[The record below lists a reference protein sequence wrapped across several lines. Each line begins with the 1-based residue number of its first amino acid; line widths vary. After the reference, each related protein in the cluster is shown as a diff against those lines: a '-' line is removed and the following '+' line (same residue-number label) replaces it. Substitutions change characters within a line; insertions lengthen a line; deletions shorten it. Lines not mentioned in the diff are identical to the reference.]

1 MKKKNGFLTF
11 CFAFIPGAGQMYL
24 GYMHRGLSIVG
35 AFALI
40 TMAASFFSYFG
51 LGVLAVL
58 LPIIWMYSFFDTFR
72 IASQTPEEAAAKPDA
87 FLLDPRDLLGTK
99 WRSVLSG
106 RHKLVGA
113 ALIAFGVYM
122 LYRNFAY
129 PILQSLIDRYGL
141 YWLDRMLNGLPVLLM
156 AFVIIALGAW
166 LIRGPVQPAD
176 DYTAYIGTGS
186 EEEEEESHE

>member
-35 AFALI
+35 LFALI
-40 TMAASFFSYFG
+40 VMAASFFSYFG
-51 LGVLAVL
+51 LGVLVVL
-58 LPIIWMYSFFDTFR
+58 LPIVWMYSFFDTFR

-87 FLLDPRDLLGTK
+87 FLLDPRDLLGVK
-99 WRSVLSG
+99 WGRLLSG

-113 ALIAFGVYM
+113 ALIAFGAYM
-122 LYRNFAY
+122 LYRNFVY
-129 PILQSLIDRYGL
+129 PVLQNLVYTYNL

-176 DYTAYIGTGS
+176 DYTAYTGKKS
-186 EEEEEESHE
+186 EEEDERND